1 MMNDSFKHH
10 SKLLSLIFILKSQVG
25 KAEYEIIVIH
35 CSVQV
40 RVLKD
45 VSFDEGVQ
53 LALFRWNIGSCVFC
67 APLNR
72 CISRHMDRH
81 LTNVSVNISTD
92 ARPICWPTYRPRL
105 GWYIDRHLP
114 DISTNISV
122 EHRWIIILCQQ
133 PCLICWLRVV
143 VRLSADLSIDR
154 RLTFCQYVTAIC
166 ILVSVACMMQ

>member
-1 MMNDSFKHH
+1 MMNDSFKRH
-10 SKLLSLIFILKSQVG
+10 SKLLSLIVILKSQVG

-72 CISRHMDRH
+72 CIGQHMDRH

-92 ARPICWPTYRPRL
+92 ARPICWPTYPPRL

-122 EHRWIIILCQQ
+122 EHRWIIMSTNPVWYVDWEWLSD
-133 PCLICWLRVV
+133 CLLTCRSIGGWH
-143 VRLSADLSIDR
+143 SANTSL
-154 RLTFCQYVTAIC
+154 LFAYWWV
-166 ILVSVACMMQ
+166 